1 MAGHSKWANIKR
13 RKGAQD
19 QKRGKLFSK
28 LSKAITIAAK
38 SGGDPESNLTLKYAI
53 QKAKEGNMPNDT
65 ITTAI
70 KKGTGEIEG
79 LVYEELL
86 YEGFGQ
92 GGVAF
97 IVEAVSDKRTRTTP
111 EIKKIFDNRGGN
123 LGAQGSVSFMFDH
136 KGLIEIPA
144 EGVDFDELFMEVAE
158 MGAEDVEKEGDSIT
172 ITTGPKDLHAVMKY
186 LEGNNITVQN
196 NDLAWIPQN
205 TVKPSEGDQGK
216 IDKLIESLEEH
227 DDVTNVFTNLESDD
241 DE

>member
-227 DDVTNVFTNLESDD
+227 DDVTNVFTNLESS

>member
-38 SGGDPESNLTLKYAI
+38 NGGDPEANLTLKYAI

-65 ITTAI
+65 IATAI

-79 LVYEELL
+79 LVYEELF

-123 LGAQGSVSFMFDH
+123 LGASGSVSFMFDH
-136 KGLIEIPA
+136 KGLIAIPA

-158 MGAEDVEKEGDSIT
+158 LGAEDVEKEDDMIT

-186 LEGNNITVQN
+186 LEGNNFTVEN
-196 NDLAWIPQN
+196 SDLAWIPQN
-205 TVKPSEGDQGK
+205 TLKPAAADQGK
-216 IDKLIESLEEH
+216 IDKLIEALEEH
-227 DDVTNVFTNLESDD
+227 DDVTNVFTNLED
-241 DE
+241 DESE